1 MADNQLFEKYGQT
14 FRDGERIF
22 DENAPGDRMYII
34 QEGQVRITKVFDGK
48 QHVLSVLGKGDFFG
62 EMAIVSRIRRTASA
76 TAIGETRL
84 LAFDRDGFQ
93 SMIEKNARIALNV
106 IDKLSRRL
114 QHANQQIQTMFER
127 NKQSLVALNLYLRFA
142 ERPQDQQVITLDRAV
157 DEIALQIEVPEVRV
171 LEAVNELVK
180 AGALEQSGNAL
191 RLKDRA
197 LLTRLSQD
205 T

>member
-22 DENAPGDRMYII
+22 EESAPGDRMFII
-34 QEGQVRITKVFDGK
+34 QGGGVRITKMFDGRP
-48 QHVLSVLGKGDFFG
+48 HVLAVLGKGDFFG

-76 TAIGETRL
+76 EAIGETRL

-114 QHANQQIQTMFER
+114 QHANHQIQTMFER

-142 ERPQDQQVITLDRAV
+142 ERPQDQQVLTLDRAV
-157 DEIALQIEVPEVRV
+157 NEIALTIEVPEVRV
-171 LEAVNELVK
+171 MEAVNELVK

-205 T
+205 N